1 MTDLAGER
9 SGDLVARWRA
19 GDERAATELF
29 ERYATRL
36 VALARS
42 RLPRNLSQRVG
53 PEDVVQSVY
62 RCFFAGARAGR
73 YDPQRGGDLWRLL
86 MTITLHKVYHQVRRN
101 SADKRA
107 VGQEKNFGSE
117 EALAGMHAHMMAHEP
132 APAEAVALADE
143 LEQVMRRLDPM
154 QSRILELRLH
164 GHHLD
169 EIASQLRC
177 SERTV
182 IRALQRIKDQLAHAA
197 PADGAAS

>member
-1 MTDLAGER
+1 MADTADER

-19 GDERAATELF
+19 GDEKAAAELF
-29 ERYATRL
+29 RRYTGRL

-42 RLPRNLSQRVG
+42 RLPRNLAQRVG

-86 MTITLHKVYHQVRRN
+86 MTITLHKVYHQVKRN
-101 SADKRA
+101 TADKRA
-107 VGQEKNFGSE
+107 VAQERSFGTE
-117 EALAGMHAHMMAHEP
+117 DGLAGMHAHMITHEP
-132 APAEAVALADE
+132 SPAEAAALTDE
-143 LEQVMRRLDPM
+143 LEQIMRCLDPI
-154 QSRILELRLH
+154 QCRILELRLH

-169 EIASQLRC
+169 EIAGQLQC

-182 IRALQRIKDQLAHAA
+182 IRALQRIKEQLEQGPLSHA
-197 PADGAAS
+197 GS